1 MRCWRS
7 TSDILAS
14 RCIRATSSGVVVV
27 LAAARSTARRNRKV
41 WIWWSRTF
49 R

>member
-7 TSDILAS
+7 TSDIVAS
-14 RCIRATSSGVVVV
+14 RCIKATSSAVVLV

-41 WIWWSRTF
+41 WICWSRAV